1 MVVHMTVTTRLLVV
15 EDDPDAL
22 LVLRHHL
29 DSRKDYQATYC
40 TTASQA
46 VEQVGRGRWD
56 VLVTDL
62 HMPGMDGLQ
71 LAAAARQRD
80 ARLPVLLITAHATV
94 EAAVRAV
101 KGAVTD
107 FLSKPLKRTAVLE
120 AIDAA
125 ASGRRDQGRRVLA
138 VGAHPDDVEIGAGAT
153 LFQHARAGDH
163 LTILTTSAGRRGGD
177 ADLRRGEAY
186 EAAAR
191 IGATLVLGD
200 LEDTA
205 IPDRGPTID
214 LVEGVCSDVRP
225 DTIYVHSAHDLHQDH
240 RAVHAATLVAARG
253 VQRVLCYQSPSA
265 TIDFRPSMFV
275 PVDTGLEGKLEAIA
289 AFATQTSIR
298 DYLDPDMLTS
308 TARYWGR
315 FARTP
320 YAEPFEVLRES
331 QGVDR
336 VAL

>member
-1 MVVHMTVTTRLLVV
+1 
-15 EDDPDAL
+15 
-22 LVLRHHL
+22 
-29 DSRKDYQATYC
+29 
-40 TTASQA
+40 
-46 VEQVGRGRWD
+46 
-56 VLVTDL
+56 
-62 HMPGMDGLQ
+62 
-71 LAAAARQRD
+71 QRD

-94 EAAVRAV
+94 DAAVRAV

-107 FLSKPLKRTAVLE
+107 FLSKPLQRTAVLE

-125 ASGRRDQGRRVLA
+125 VAGRRHRGRRVLA

-153 LFQHARAGDH
+153 LFQHARAGDQ

-177 ADLRRGEAY
+177 ADLRREEAY

-214 LVEGVCSDVRP
+214 LVEGVCADVRP
-225 DTIYVHSAHDLHQDH
+225 DTIYVHSAHDVHQDH

-265 TIDFRPSMFV
+265 TIDFRPTMFV
-275 PVDTGLEGKLEAIA
+275 PVDTGLDGKLSAIA
-289 AFATQTSIR
+289 AFQTQTSIR